1 MTYFWKIF
9 RFAKPY
15 SKYMALNIFF
25 NVLYAFFNAFSFLVL
40 MPMLEVLFGEN
51 RAVYT
56 KPSFSGALDFKT
68 YVSDRMS
75 FEVTRYAGEDPQRA
89 LLLVISLILVTFLLK
104 NLFNYIALFFIT
116 FLRNGILKDIRIA
129 LYNTITKMSMAHFTE
144 KRKGDLMSRVSNDV
158 TEIQY
163 SFLSIIELL
172 IREPLTI
179 TFALIMMLGIS
190 AKLTL
195 FVLLFVPFAGI
206 LISRIGKTLQPK
218 SNKVQ
223 IEVGE
228 VLAKIEETIS
238 GLNII
243 KAFRAEGSF
252 QAKFKDTNQRLF
264 KLSNSLI
271 NRMNLSSPLSE
282 FLGIG
287 VFAVLLWYGGSL
299 VLVEKQLNAAAFLTF
314 LLLAYGVLTPAK
326 GISKALYSIKKG
338 NAAAARILEVLETPN
353 PIVDPVKPEKMSAF
367 SKEISFNK
375 VSFAYENELVIDK
388 LNLTIPKGSSVALVG
403 PSGGGK
409 STIANL
415 VPRFYDVNEGSISI
429 DGTDIRQI
437 TKNDLRSLM
446 GIVTQ
451 DSILFNDTVAN
462 NLRIAK
468 PDATEKELKNAAE
481 IANALSFIEALPKG
495 FDTAIGD
502 QGNKLSGG
510 QKQRLSIAR
519 AVLKNPEILILDEAT
534 SALDTESERLVQEA
548 LIKMMKSRT
557 SLVIAHRLSTIQNA
571 DLIVVLQ
578 NGKIAEKGIH
588 EELIAKN
595 GTYKKL
601 IELQSFQK
609 YTP

>member
-1 MTYFWKIF
+1 MSYFWKIF
-9 RFAKPY
+9 GFAKPY
-15 SKYMALNIFF
+15 KKYMALNVFF
-25 NVLYAFFNAFSFLVL
+25 NILYAFFNAFSFLVL

-51 RAVYT
+51 RVVET
-56 KPSFSGALDFKT
+56 KPSFNSAMDFKSF
-68 YVSDRMS
+68 VSDRMNY
-75 FEVTRYAGEDPQRA
+75 EVTRFSNDDPERA
-89 LLLVISLILVTFLLK
+89 LLLVISLILVTFFLK
-104 NLFNYIALFFIT
+104 NIFNYAALFFIT

-129 LYNTITKMSMAHFTE
+129 LYNKVTNMSMSHFTE

-179 TFALIMMLGIS
+179 FFALIMMFSIS

-195 FVLLFVPFAGI
+195 FVLIFVPFAGI

-243 KAFRAEGSF
+243 KAFRAESNF
-252 QAKFKDTNQRLF
+252 QEKFKQTNQRLF

-282 FLGIG
+282 FMGIG

-299 VLVEKQLNAAAFLTF
+299 VLVEKQMNAAAFITF
-314 LLLAYGVLTPAK
+314 LGLAYGVLTPAK
-326 GISKALYSIKKG
+326 GISKALYNIKKG
-338 NAAAARILEVLETPN
+338 NAAAARVLEVLKTEN
-353 PIVDPVKPEKMSAF
+353 PIKNPKNPLDFGK
-367 SKEISFNK
+367 FNK
-375 VSFAYENELVIDK
+375 NITFNDVSFSYENEIVIDT
-388 LNLTIPKGSSVALVG
+388 LNLTIKKGTSVALVG

-415 VPRFYDVNEGSISI
+415 VPRFYDVTKGCIQI
-429 DGTDIRQI
+429 DGNDIRDI
-437 TKNDLRSLM
+437 SKDDLRELM

-451 DSILFNDTVAN
+451 DSILFNDSIRN

-468 PDATEKELKNAAE
+468 PDATDEEMRKATQ
-481 IANALSFIEALPKG
+481 IANALSFIEALPNG
-495 FDTAIGD
+495 FDTVIGD

-510 QKQRLSIAR
+510 QKQRLSISR
-519 AVLKNPEILILDEAT
+519 AVLKDPAVLILDEAT
-534 SALDTESERLVQEA
+534 SALDTESERLVQDA
-548 LIKMMKSRT
+548 LIQMMKNRT

-571 DLIVVLQ
+571 DLIIVLQ
-578 NGKIAEKGIH
+578 NGKIVEKGKH
-588 EELIAKN
+588 EELIAKK
-595 GTYKKL
+595 GVYKKL
-601 IELQSFQK
+601 IELQSFQ
-609 YTP
+609 

>member
-56 KPSFSGALDFKT
+56 KPSFSSALDFKT

-179 TFALIMMLGIS
+179 VFALLMMFSIS

-206 LISRIGKTLQPK
+206 LITRIGKTLQPK

-223 IEVGE
+223 VEVGE

-252 QAKFKDTNQRLF
+252 QSKFRDTNQRLF

-282 FLGIG
+282 FLGIS

-299 VLVEKQLNAAAFLTF
+299 VLVEKQLNAAAFITF
-314 LLLAYGVLTPAK
+314 LGLAYGVLTPAK

-353 PIVDPVKPEKMSAF
+353 PIVDPVKPKKMSAF
-367 SKEISFNK
+367 NKGVRFNE
-375 VSFAYENELVIDK
+375 VSFAYEDELVIDK

-429 DGTDIRQI
+429 DGTDIRQF

-481 IANALSFIEALPKG
+481 IANALSSIEALPKG
-495 FDTAIGD
+495 FDTSIGD

-578 NGKIAEKGIH
+578 NGKIAEKGTH
-588 EELIAKN
+588 EELIAKK

-601 IELQSFQK
+601 IELQSFQ
-609 YTP
+609 

>member
-190 AKLTL
+190 AKLTF

-353 PIVDPVKPEKMSAF
+353 PIVDPVNPEKMSAF

-429 DGTDIRQI
+429 DGTDIRQF

-462 NLRIAK
+462 NLRVAK
-468 PDATEKELKNAAE
+468 PDATEKELMSAAE
-481 IANALSFIEALPKG
+481 IANAHSFIKALHKG

-578 NGKIAEKGIH
+578 NGKIAEKGTH

-601 IELQSFQK
+601 IELQSFQ
-609 YTP
+609 

>member
-1 MTYFWKIF
+1 MSYFWKIF
-9 RFAKPY
+9 GFAKPY
-15 SKYMALNIFF
+15 KKYMALNVFF
-25 NVLYAFFNAFSFLVL
+25 NILYAFFNAFSFLVL

-51 RAVYT
+51 RVVET
-56 KPSFSGALDFKT
+56 KPSFNSAMDFKRF
-68 YVSDRMS
+68 VSDRMNY
-75 FEVTRYAGEDPQRA
+75 EVTRFSNDDPERA
-89 LLLVISLILVTFLLK
+89 LLLVISLILVTFFLK
-104 NLFNYIALFFIT
+104 NIFNYAALFFIT

-129 LYNTITKMSMAHFTE
+129 LYNKVTNMSMSHFTE

-179 TFALIMMLGIS
+179 FFALIMMFSIS
-190 AKLTL
+190 VKLTL
-195 FVLLFVPFAGI
+195 FVLIFVPFAGI

-243 KAFRAEGSF
+243 KAFRAESNF
-252 QAKFKDTNQRLF
+252 QEKFKQTNQRLF

-282 FLGIG
+282 FMGIG

-299 VLVEKQLNAAAFLTF
+299 VLVEKQMNAAAFITF
-314 LLLAYGVLTPAK
+314 LGLAYGVLTPAK
-326 GISKALYSIKKG
+326 GISKALYNIKKG
-338 NAAAARILEVLETPN
+338 NAAAARVLEVLETEN
-353 PIVDPVKPEKMSAF
+353 PIKNPKNPVDFGK
-367 SKEISFNK
+367 FNK
-375 VSFAYENELVIDK
+375 NITFKDVSFSYENEIVIDT
-388 LNLTIPKGSSVALVG
+388 LNLTIKKGTSVALVG

-415 VPRFYDVNEGSISI
+415 VPRFYDVTKGCIQI
-429 DGTDIRQI
+429 DGNDIRDI
-437 TKNDLRSLM
+437 SKDDLRELM

-451 DSILFNDTVAN
+451 DSILFNDSIRN

-468 PDATEKELKNAAE
+468 PDATDEEMRKATQ
-481 IANALSFIEALPKG
+481 IANALSFIEALPNG
-495 FDTAIGD
+495 FDTVIGD

-510 QKQRLSIAR
+510 QKQRLSISR
-519 AVLKNPEILILDEAT
+519 AVLKDPAVLILDEAT
-534 SALDTESERLVQEA
+534 SALDTESERLVQDA
-548 LIKMMKSRT
+548 LIQMMKNRT

-571 DLIVVLQ
+571 DLIIVLQ
-578 NGKIAEKGIH
+578 NGKIVEKGKH
-588 EELIAKN
+588 EELIAKK
-595 GTYKKL
+595 GVYKKL
-601 IELQSFQK
+601 IELQSFQ
-609 YTP
+609 

>member
-129 LYNTITKMSMAHFTE
+129 LYNSITKMSMAHFTE

-195 FVLLFVPFAGI
+195 FVLLFVPFTGI

-338 NAAAARILEVLETPN
+338 NAAAARVLEVLETPN
-353 PIVDPVKPEKMSAF
+353 PIVDPVKTEKMSAF

-578 NGKIAEKGIH
+578 NGKIAEKGTH

-601 IELQSFQK
+601 IELQSFQ
-609 YTP
+609 

>member
-51 RAVYT
+51 RSVYT

-89 LLLVISLILVTFLLK
+89 LVLVISLILVTFLLK

-116 FLRNGILKDIRIA
+116 FLRNGILKDIRID

-179 TFALIMMLGIS
+179 AFALIMMFSIS

-228 VLAKIEETIS
+228 VLSKIEETIS

-299 VLVEKQLNAAAFLTF
+299 VLVEKQLNAAAFITF
-314 LLLAYGVLTPAK
+314 LGLAYGVLTPAK

-353 PIVDPVKPEKMSAF
+353 PIADPVKPEKMSAF

-388 LNLTIPKGSSVALVG
+388 LNLTIPKGYSVALVG
-403 PSGGGK
+403 QSGGGK

-451 DSILFNDTVAN
+451 DSILFNDTVAD

-468 PDATEKELKNAAE
+468 PNATEKELKNATE

-495 FDTAIGD
+495 FETTIGD

-548 LIKMMKSRT
+548 LIKMMKTRT

-578 NGKIAEKGIH
+578 NGKIAEKGTH
-588 EELIAKN
+588 EELIEKN

-601 IELQSFQK
+601 IELQSFQ
-609 YTP
+609 

>member
-56 KPSFSGALDFKT
+56 KPSFSSALDFKT

-179 TFALIMMLGIS
+179 VFALLMMFSIS

-206 LISRIGKTLQPK
+206 LITRIGKTLQPK

-223 IEVGE
+223 VEVGE

-252 QAKFKDTNQRLF
+252 QSKFRDTNQRLF

-282 FLGIG
+282 FLGIS

-299 VLVEKQLNAAAFLTF
+299 VLVEKQLNAAAFITF
-314 LLLAYGVLTPAK
+314 LGLAYGVLTPAK

-353 PIVDPVKPEKMSAF
+353 PIVDPVKPKKMSAF
-367 SKEISFNK
+367 NKGVRFNE
-375 VSFAYENELVIDK
+375 VSFAYEDELVIDK

-429 DGTDIRQI
+429 DGTDIRQF

-468 PDATEKELKNAAE
+468 PDATEKELRNAAE
-481 IANALSFIEALPKG
+481 IANALSFTEALPKG
-495 FDTAIGD
+495 FDTSIGD

-578 NGKIAEKGIH
+578 NGKIAEKGTH
-588 EELIAKN
+588 EELIAKK

-601 IELQSFQK
+601 IELQSFQ
-609 YTP
+609 

>member
-25 NVLYAFFNAFSFLVL
+25 NILYAFFNAFSFLVL

-68 YVSDRMS
+68 YISERMS
-75 FEVTRYAGEDPQRA
+75 FEITLYASDDPKRA
-89 LLLVISLILVTFLLK
+89 LVLVISLILVTFLLK

-129 LYNTITKMSMAHFTE
+129 LYNTITNLSIAHFTE
-144 KRKGDLMSRVSNDV
+144 KRKGDFMSRVSNDV
-158 TEIQY
+158 TEVQY
-163 SFLSIIELL
+163 SFLSILELL

-179 TFALIMMLGIS
+179 LFALIMMFSIS
-190 AKLTL
+190 PQLSI

-206 LISRIGKTLQPK
+206 IISRIGKTLQPK

-223 IEVGE
+223 IEVGDI
-228 VLAKIEETIS
+228 LSKIEETIG

-243 KAFRAEGSF
+243 KAFRAEKAF
-252 QAKFKDTNQRLF
+252 QNNFKATNHRLF

-287 VFAVLLWYGGSL
+287 VFGILLWYGGSL
-299 VLVEKQLNAAAFLTF
+299 VLVEKELNAAAFLTF
-314 LLLAYGVLTPAK
+314 LALAYGVLTPAK

-338 NAAAARILEVLETPN
+338 NAAAARILEILETNN
-353 PIVDPVKPEKMSAF
+353 PIKDPAKPERLNAF
-367 SKEISFNK
+367 KKEVVFDN
-375 VSFAYENELVIDK
+375 VSFAYEDKIVIEK
-388 LNLTIPKGSSVALVG
+388 LNLSIPKGSSVALVG

-409 STIANL
+409 TTIANL
-415 VPRFYDVNEGSISI
+415 VPRFYDVCDGSISI
-429 DGTDIRQI
+429 DGIDIRKL
-437 TKNDLRSLM
+437 TKDKLRSFM

-451 DSILFNDTVAN
+451 EAILFNDTVVN

-468 PDATEKELKNAAE
+468 PDATEKELQNAAE
-481 IANALSFIEALPKG
+481 IANALSFIKALPQG
-495 FDTAIGD
+495 FDTVIGER
-502 QGNKLSGG
+502 GNKLSGG

-519 AVLKNPEILILDEAT
+519 AVLKNPGILILDEAT
-534 SALDTESERLVQEA
+534 SALDTESERLVQDA
-548 LIKMMKSRT
+548 LIEMMKNRT
-557 SLVIAHRLSTIQNA
+557 SIVIAHRLSTIQNV
-571 DLIVVLQ
+571 DLIIVLQ
-578 NGKIAEKGIH
+578 NGKIVERGTH
-588 EELIAKN
+588 DELISKKGAYN
-595 GTYKKL
+595 KL
-601 IELQSFQK
+601 IELQSFQ
-609 YTP
+609 

>member
-1 MTYFWKIF
+1 
-9 RFAKPY
+9 
-15 SKYMALNIFF
+15 MALNIFF

-116 FLRNGILKDIRIA
+116 FLRNGILKDIRIS

-179 TFALIMMLGIS
+179 AFALIMMFSIS

-264 KLSNSLI
+264 RLSNSLI

-299 VLVEKQLNAAAFLTF
+299 VLVEKQLNAAAFITF
-314 LLLAYGVLTPAK
+314 LGLAYGVLTPAK

-375 VSFAYENELVIDK
+375 VSFAYEEEIVIDK

-429 DGTDIRQI
+429 DGTDIRRF

-468 PDATEKELKNAAE
+468 PDATEKELKNAAK

-578 NGKIAEKGIH
+578 NGKIAEKGTH
-588 EELIAKN
+588 EELITKN

-601 IELQSFQK
+601 IELQSFQ
-609 YTP
+609 

>member
-15 SKYMALNIFF
+15 SKYMFLNIFF
-25 NVLYAFFNAFSFLVL
+25 NILYAFFNAFSFLVL

-56 KPSFSGALDFKT
+56 KPSFSTALDIKS
-68 YVSDRMS
+68 YLSDRMN
-75 FEVTRYAGEDPQRA
+75 FEVTRYASDDPGRA
-89 LLLVISLILVTFLLK
+89 LLLVISLILITFLFK

-129 LYNTITKMSMAHFTE
+129 LYNKITSLSIAHFTE
-144 KRKGDLMSRVSNDV
+144 KRKGDFMSRVSNDV

-179 TFALIMMLGIS
+179 LFAILMMFSIS
-190 AKLTL
+190 PQLTL

-206 LISRIGKTLQPK
+206 IISRIGKTLQPK

-228 VLAKIEETIS
+228 ILTKIEETIG
-238 GLNII
+238 GLNIV
-243 KAFRAEGSF
+243 KAFRAEKEF
-252 QAKFKDTNQRLF
+252 QNKFKATNQRLF
-264 KLSNSLI
+264 KLSNGLI
-271 NRMNLSSPLSE
+271 NRMNLSSPVSE

-287 VFAVLLWYGGSL
+287 VFGILLWHGGSL
-299 VLVEKQLNAAAFLTF
+299 VLVEKELNAAAFLTF
-314 LLLAYGVLTPAK
+314 IALAYGVLTPAK

-338 NAAAARILEVLETPN
+338 NAAAARILEILESKN
-353 PIVDPVKPEKMSAF
+353 PIKDPSKPKQLDAF
-367 SKEISFNK
+367 KSEIVFED
-375 VSFAYENELVIDK
+375 VSFAYEDENVIQK
-388 LNLTIPKGSSVALVG
+388 LNLRISKGSSVAIVG

-409 STIANL
+409 STLANL
-415 VPRFYDVNEGSISI
+415 LPRFYDVTDGAILI
-429 DGTDIRQI
+429 DGIDIRNL
-437 TKNDLRSLM
+437 TKDKLRSFM
-446 GIVTQ
+446 GIVSQ
-451 DSILFNDTVAN
+451 DAILFNDTVAN

-468 PDATEKELKNAAE
+468 PESTQTELQNAAA
-481 IANALSFIEALPKG
+481 IANALSFIEALPLG
-495 FDTAIGD
+495 FETVIGER
-502 QGNKLSGG
+502 GNKLSGG

-534 SALDTESERLVQEA
+534 SALDTESERLVQDA
-548 LIKMMKSRT
+548 LIEMMKSRT

-578 NGKIAEKGIH
+578 NGKIVEKGTH
-588 EELIAKN
+588 DELISKKGIYN
-595 GTYKKL
+595 KL
-601 IELQSFQK
+601 IDLQSFA
-609 YTP
+609 

>member
-25 NVLYAFFNAFSFLVL
+25 NILYAFFNAFSFLVL

-56 KPSFSGALDFKT
+56 KPDFSVALDFKT
-68 YVSDRMS
+68 YISDRMS
-75 FEVTRYAGEDPQRA
+75 FEVTRYANDDPQRA
-89 LLLVISLILVTFLLK
+89 LILVISLILVTFLLK

-129 LYNTITKMSMAHFTE
+129 LYNKITNLSIAHFTE
-144 KRKGDLMSRVSNDV
+144 KRKGDFMSRVSNDV
-158 TEIQY
+158 TEVQY
-163 SFLSIIELL
+163 SFLSILELL

-179 TFALIMMLGIS
+179 IFALIMMFSIS
-190 AKLTL
+190 PQLSI

-206 LISRIGKTLQPK
+206 IISRIGKTLQPK
-218 SNKVQ
+218 SNRVQ
-223 IEVGE
+223 IEVGDI
-228 VLAKIEETIS
+228 LSKIDEAIG

-243 KAFRAEGSF
+243 KAFRAEKAF
-252 QAKFKDTNQRLF
+252 QNNFKATNQRLF

-287 VFAVLLWYGGSL
+287 VFGILLWYGGSL
-299 VLVEKQLNAAAFLTF
+299 VLVQKELNAAAFLTF
-314 LLLAYGVLTPAK
+314 LALAYGVLTPAK

-338 NAAAARILEVLETPN
+338 NAAAARILEVIETSN
-353 PIVDPVKPEKMSAF
+353 PIKDPAKPKRLDAF
-367 SKEISFNK
+367 KKEIVFDN
-375 VSFAYENELVIDK
+375 VSFAYENKIVIKK
-388 LNLTIPKGSSVALVG
+388 LNLSIPKGSSVALVG

-409 STIANL
+409 TTIANL
-415 VPRFYDVNEGSISI
+415 VPRFYDVSHGSVSI
-429 DGTDIRQI
+429 DGTDIRKL
-437 TKNDLRSLM
+437 TKDKLRSFI

-451 DSILFNDTVAN
+451 EAILFNDTVAN

-468 PDATEKELKNAAE
+468 PYATEKELQNAAE
-481 IANALSFIEALPKG
+481 IANALSFIEALPQG
-495 FDTAIGD
+495 FDTVIGER
-502 QGNKLSGG
+502 GNKLSGG

-534 SALDTESERLVQEA
+534 SALDTESERLVQDA
-548 LIKMMKSRT
+548 LIAMMKSRT
-557 SLVIAHRLSTIQNA
+557 SIVIAHRLSTIQNV
-571 DLIVVLQ
+571 DLIIVLQ
-578 NGKIAEKGIH
+578 NGKIVERGTH
-588 EELIAKN
+588 DELISKKGAYN
-595 GTYKKL
+595 KL
-601 IELQSFQK
+601 IELQSFE
-609 YTP
+609 

>member
-1 MTYFWKIF
+1 MSYFWKIF
-9 RFAKPY
+9 GFARPY
-15 SKYMALNIFF
+15 KKYMALNVFF
-25 NVLYAFFNAFSFLVL
+25 NILYAFFNAFSFLVL

-51 RAVYT
+51 RVVET
-56 KPSFSGALDFKT
+56 KPSFNSAMDFKRF
-68 YVSDRMS
+68 VSDRMNY
-75 FEVTRYAGEDPQRA
+75 EVTRFSNDDPERA
-89 LLLVISLILVTFLLK
+89 LLLVISLILVTFFLK
-104 NLFNYIALFFIT
+104 NIFNYAALFFIT

-129 LYNTITKMSMAHFTE
+129 LYNKVTNMSMSHFTE

-179 TFALIMMLGIS
+179 FFALIMMFSIS

-195 FVLLFVPFAGI
+195 FVLIFVPFAGI

-243 KAFRAEGSF
+243 KAFRAESNF
-252 QAKFKDTNQRLF
+252 QEKFKQTNQRLF

-282 FLGIG
+282 FMGIG

-299 VLVEKQLNAAAFLTF
+299 VLVEKQMNAAAFITF
-314 LLLAYGVLTPAK
+314 LGLAYGVLTPAK
-326 GISKALYSIKKG
+326 GISKALYNIKKG
-338 NAAAARILEVLETPN
+338 NAAAARVLEVLETEN
-353 PIVDPVKPEKMSAF
+353 PIKNPKNPVDFGK
-367 SKEISFNK
+367 FNK
-375 VSFAYENELVIDK
+375 NITFKDVSFSYENEIVIDT
-388 LNLTIPKGSSVALVG
+388 LNLTIKKGTSVALVG

-415 VPRFYDVNEGSISI
+415 VPRFYDVTKGCIQI
-429 DGTDIRQI
+429 DGNDIRDI
-437 TKNDLRSLM
+437 SKDDLRELM

-451 DSILFNDTVAN
+451 DSILFNDSIRN

-468 PDATEKELKNAAE
+468 PDATDEEMRKATQ
-481 IANALSFIEALPKG
+481 IANALSFIEALPNG
-495 FDTAIGD
+495 FDTVIGD

-510 QKQRLSIAR
+510 QKQRLSISR
-519 AVLKNPEILILDEAT
+519 AVLKDPAVLILDEAT
-534 SALDTESERLVQEA
+534 SALDTESERLVQDA
-548 LIKMMKSRT
+548 LIQMMKNRT

-571 DLIVVLQ
+571 DLIIVLQ
-578 NGKIAEKGIH
+578 NGKIVEKGKH
-588 EELIAKN
+588 EELIAKK
-595 GTYKKL
+595 GVYKKL
-601 IELQSFQK
+601 IELQSFQ
-609 YTP
+609 

>member
-51 RAVYT
+51 RAVYA
-56 KPSFSGALDFKT
+56 KPLFSSALDFKT

-179 TFALIMMLGIS
+179 VFALLMMFSIS

-206 LISRIGKTLQPK
+206 LITRIGKTLQPK

-223 IEVGE
+223 VEVGE

-252 QAKFKDTNQRLF
+252 QSKFRDTNQRLF

-282 FLGIG
+282 FLGIS

-299 VLVEKQLNAAAFLTF
+299 VLVEKQLNAAAFITF
-314 LLLAYGVLTPAK
+314 LGLAYGVLTPAK

-353 PIVDPVKPEKMSAF
+353 PIVDPVKPKKMSAF
-367 SKEISFNK
+367 NKGVRFNE
-375 VSFAYENELVIDK
+375 VSFAYEDELVIDK

-429 DGTDIRQI
+429 DGTDIRQF

-495 FDTAIGD
+495 FDTRIGD

-578 NGKIAEKGIH
+578 NGKIAEKGTH
-588 EELIAKN
+588 EELIAKK

-601 IELQSFQK
+601 IELQSFQ
-609 YTP
+609 

>member
-1 MTYFWKIF
+1 
-9 RFAKPY
+9 
-15 SKYMALNIFF
+15 MALNIFF

-116 FLRNGILKDIRIA
+116 FLRNGILKDIRIS

-179 TFALIMMLGIS
+179 AFALIMMFSIS

-264 KLSNSLI
+264 RLSNSLI

-299 VLVEKQLNAAAFLTF
+299 VLVEKQLNAAAFITF
-314 LLLAYGVLTPAK
+314 LGLAYGVLTPAK

-375 VSFAYENELVIDK
+375 VSFAYEEEIVIDK

-429 DGTDIRQI
+429 DGTDIRRF

-495 FDTAIGD
+495 LDTAIGD

-578 NGKIAEKGIH
+578 NGKIAEKGTH

-601 IELQSFQK
+601 IELQSFQ
-609 YTP
+609 

>member
-51 RAVYT
+51 RAVYI
-56 KPSFSGALDFKT
+56 KPSFSSALDFKT

-179 TFALIMMLGIS
+179 VFALLMMFSIS

-206 LISRIGKTLQPK
+206 LITRIGKTLQPK

-223 IEVGE
+223 VEVGE

-252 QAKFKDTNQRLF
+252 QSKFRDTNQRLF

-282 FLGIG
+282 FLGIS

-299 VLVEKQLNAAAFLTF
+299 VLVEKQLNAAAFITF
-314 LLLAYGVLTPAK
+314 LGLAYGVLTPAK

-353 PIVDPVKPEKMSAF
+353 PIVDPVKPKKMSAF
-367 SKEISFNK
+367 NKGVRFNE
-375 VSFAYENELVIDK
+375 VSFAYEDELVIDK

-429 DGTDIRQI
+429 DGTDIRQF
-437 TKNDLRSLM
+437 TKNYLRSLM

-495 FDTAIGD
+495 FDTSIGD

-578 NGKIAEKGIH
+578 NGKIAEKGTH
-588 EELIAKN
+588 EELIAKK

-601 IELQSFQK
+601 IELQSFQ
-609 YTP
+609 

>member
-1 MTYFWKIF
+1 MSYFWKIF
-9 RFAKPY
+9 GFAKPY
-15 SKYMALNIFF
+15 KKYMALNVFF
-25 NVLYAFFNAFSFLVL
+25 NIFYAFFNAFSFLVL

-51 RAVYT
+51 RVVET
-56 KPSFSGALDFKT
+56 KPSFNSAMDFKRF
-68 YVSDRMS
+68 VSDRMNY
-75 FEVTRYAGEDPQRA
+75 EVTRFSNDDPERA
-89 LLLVISLILVTFLLK
+89 LLLVISLILVTFFLK
-104 NLFNYIALFFIT
+104 NIFNYAALFFIT

-129 LYNTITKMSMAHFTE
+129 LYNKVTNMSMSHFTE

-179 TFALIMMLGIS
+179 FFALIMMFSIS
-190 AKLTL
+190 VKLTL
-195 FVLLFVPFAGI
+195 FVLIFVPFAGI

-243 KAFRAEGSF
+243 KAFRAESNF
-252 QAKFKDTNQRLF
+252 QEKFKQTNQRLF

-282 FLGIG
+282 FMGIG

-299 VLVEKQLNAAAFLTF
+299 VLVEKQMNAAAFITF
-314 LLLAYGVLTPAK
+314 LGLAYGVLTPAK
-326 GISKALYSIKKG
+326 GISKALYNIKKG
-338 NAAAARILEVLETPN
+338 NAAAARVLEVLETEN
-353 PIVDPVKPEKMSAF
+353 PIKNPKNPVDFGK
-367 SKEISFNK
+367 FNK
-375 VSFAYENELVIDK
+375 NITFKDVSFSYENEIVIDT
-388 LNLTIPKGSSVALVG
+388 LNLTIKKGTSVALVG

-415 VPRFYDVNEGSISI
+415 VPRFYDVTKGCIQI
-429 DGTDIRQI
+429 DGNDIRDI
-437 TKNDLRSLM
+437 SKDDLRELM

-451 DSILFNDTVAN
+451 DSILFNDSIRN

-468 PDATEKELKNAAE
+468 PDATDEEMRKATQ
-481 IANALSFIEALPKG
+481 IANALSFIEALPNG
-495 FDTAIGD
+495 FDTVIGD

-510 QKQRLSIAR
+510 QKQRLSISR
-519 AVLKNPEILILDEAT
+519 AVLKDPAVLILDEAT
-534 SALDTESERLVQEA
+534 SALDTESERLVQDA
-548 LIKMMKSRT
+548 LIQMMKNRT

-571 DLIVVLQ
+571 DLIIVLQ
-578 NGKIAEKGIH
+578 NGKIVEKGKH
-588 EELIAKN
+588 EELIAKK
-595 GTYKKL
+595 GVYKKL
-601 IELQSFQK
+601 IELQSFQ
-609 YTP
+609 

>member
-56 KPSFSGALDFKT
+56 KPSFSSALDFKT

-179 TFALIMMLGIS
+179 VFALLMMFSIS

-206 LISRIGKTLQPK
+206 LITRIGKTLQPK

-223 IEVGE
+223 VEVGE

-252 QAKFKDTNQRLF
+252 QSKFRDTNQRLF

-282 FLGIG
+282 FLGIS

-299 VLVEKQLNAAAFLTF
+299 VLVEKQLNAAAFITF
-314 LLLAYGVLTPAK
+314 LGLAYGVLTPAK

-353 PIVDPVKPEKMSAF
+353 PIVDPVKPKKMSAIN
-367 SKEISFNK
+367 KGVRFNE
-375 VSFAYENELVIDK
+375 VSFTYEDELVIDK

-429 DGTDIRQI
+429 DGTDIRQF

-495 FDTAIGD
+495 FDTSIGD

-578 NGKIAEKGIH
+578 NGKIAEKGTH
-588 EELIAKN
+588 EELIAKK

-601 IELQSFQK
+601 IELQSFQ
-609 YTP
+609 

>member
-1 MTYFWKIF
+1 MSYFWKIF
-9 RFAKPY
+9 GFARPY
-15 SKYMALNIFF
+15 KKYMALNVFF
-25 NVLYAFFNAFSFLVL
+25 NILYAFFNAFSFLVL

-51 RAVYT
+51 RVVET
-56 KPSFSGALDFKT
+56 KPSFNSAMDFKRF
-68 YVSDRMS
+68 VSDRMNY
-75 FEVTRYAGEDPQRA
+75 EVTRFSNDDPERA
-89 LLLVISLILVTFLLK
+89 LLLVISLILVTFFLK
-104 NLFNYIALFFIT
+104 NIFNYAALFFIT
-116 FLRNGILKDIRIA
+116 FLRNGTLKDIRIA
-129 LYNTITKMSMAHFTE
+129 LYNKVTNMSMSHFTE

-179 TFALIMMLGIS
+179 FFALIMMFSIS

-195 FVLLFVPFAGI
+195 FVLIFVPFAGI

-243 KAFRAEGSF
+243 KAFRAESNF
-252 QAKFKDTNQRLF
+252 QEKFKQTNQRLF

-282 FLGIG
+282 FMGIG

-299 VLVEKQLNAAAFLTF
+299 VLVEKQMNAAAFITF
-314 LLLAYGVLTPAK
+314 LGLAYGVLTPAK
-326 GISKALYSIKKG
+326 GISKALYNIKKG
-338 NAAAARILEVLETPN
+338 NAAAARVLEVLETEN
-353 PIVDPVKPEKMSAF
+353 PIKNPKNPLDFGK
-367 SKEISFNK
+367 FNK
-375 VSFAYENELVIDK
+375 NITFNDVSFSYENEIVIDT
-388 LNLTIPKGSSVALVG
+388 LNLTIKKGTSVALVG

-415 VPRFYDVNEGSISI
+415 VPRFYDVTKGCIQI
-429 DGTDIRQI
+429 DGNDIRDI
-437 TKNDLRSLM
+437 SKDDLRELM

-451 DSILFNDTVAN
+451 DSILFNDSIRN

-468 PDATEKELKNAAE
+468 PDATDEEMRKATQ
-481 IANALSFIEALPKG
+481 IANALSFIEALPNG
-495 FDTAIGD
+495 FDTVIGD

-510 QKQRLSIAR
+510 QKQRLSISR
-519 AVLKNPEILILDEAT
+519 AVLKDPAVLILDEAT
-534 SALDTESERLVQEA
+534 SALDTESERLVQDA
-548 LIKMMKSRT
+548 LIQMMKNRT

-571 DLIVVLQ
+571 DLIIVLQ
-578 NGKIAEKGIH
+578 NGKIVEKGKH
-588 EELIAKN
+588 EELIAKK
-595 GTYKKL
+595 GVYKKL
-601 IELQSFQK
+601 IELQSFQ
-609 YTP
+609 

>member
-25 NVLYAFFNAFSFLVL
+25 NILYAFFNAFSFLVL

-68 YVSDRMS
+68 YISERMS
-75 FEVTRYAGEDPQRA
+75 FEITLYASDDPKRA
-89 LLLVISLILVTFLLK
+89 LVLVISLILVTFLLK

-129 LYNTITKMSMAHFTE
+129 LYNTITNLSIAHFTE
-144 KRKGDLMSRVSNDV
+144 KRKGDFMSRVSNDV
-158 TEIQY
+158 TEVQY
-163 SFLSIIELL
+163 SFLSILELL

-179 TFALIMMLGIS
+179 LFALIMMFSIS
-190 AKLTL
+190 PQLSI

-206 LISRIGKTLQPK
+206 IISRIGKTLQPK

-223 IEVGE
+223 IEVGDI
-228 VLAKIEETIS
+228 LSKIEETIG

-243 KAFRAEGSF
+243 KAFRAEKAF
-252 QAKFKDTNQRLF
+252 QNNFKATNHRLF

-287 VFAVLLWYGGSL
+287 VFGILLWYGGSL
-299 VLVEKQLNAAAFLTF
+299 VLVEKELNAAAFLTF
-314 LLLAYGVLTPAK
+314 LALAYGVLTPAK

-338 NAAAARILEVLETPN
+338 NAAAARILEILETNN
-353 PIVDPVKPEKMSAF
+353 PIKDPAKPERLNAF
-367 SKEISFNK
+367 KKEVVFDN
-375 VSFAYENELVIDK
+375 VSFAYEDKIVIEK
-388 LNLTIPKGSSVALVG
+388 LNLSIPKGSSVALVG

-409 STIANL
+409 TTIANL
-415 VPRFYDVNEGSISI
+415 VPRFYDVSDGSISI
-429 DGTDIRQI
+429 DGIDIRKL
-437 TKNDLRSLM
+437 TKDKLRSFM

-451 DSILFNDTVAN
+451 EAILFNDTVAN

-468 PDATEKELKNAAE
+468 PDATEKELQNAAE
-481 IANALSFIEALPKG
+481 IANALSFIKALPQG
-495 FDTAIGD
+495 FDTVIGER
-502 QGNKLSGG
+502 GNKLSGG

-519 AVLKNPEILILDEAT
+519 AVLKNPGILILDEAT
-534 SALDTESERLVQEA
+534 SALDTESERLVQDA
-548 LIKMMKSRT
+548 LIEMMKNRT
-557 SLVIAHRLSTIQNA
+557 SIVIAHRLSTIQNV
-571 DLIVVLQ
+571 DLIIVLQ
-578 NGKIAEKGIH
+578 NGKIVERGTH
-588 EELIAKN
+588 DELISKKGAYN
-595 GTYKKL
+595 KL
-601 IELQSFQK
+601 IELQSFQ
-609 YTP
+609 

>member
-56 KPSFSGALDFKT
+56 KPLFSSALDFKT

-179 TFALIMMLGIS
+179 VFALLMMFSIS

-206 LISRIGKTLQPK
+206 LITRIGKTLQPK

-223 IEVGE
+223 VEVGE

-252 QAKFKDTNQRLF
+252 QSKFRDTNQRLF

-282 FLGIG
+282 FLGIS

-299 VLVEKQLNAAAFLTF
+299 VLVEKQLNAAAFITF
-314 LLLAYGVLTPAK
+314 LGLAYGVLTPAK

-338 NAAAARILEVLETPN
+338 NAAAARIIEVLETPN
-353 PIVDPVKPEKMSAF
+353 PIVDPVKPKKMS
-367 SKEISFNK
+367 EFNK
-375 VSFAYENELVIDK
+375 GVRFNEVSFAYEDELVIDK

-429 DGTDIRQI
+429 DGTDIRQF

-495 FDTAIGD
+495 FDTSIGD

-578 NGKIAEKGIH
+578 NGKIAEKGTH
-588 EELIAKN
+588 EELIAKK

-601 IELQSFQK
+601 IELQSFQ
-609 YTP
+609 

>member
-1 MTYFWKIF
+1 MSYFWKIF
-9 RFAKPY
+9 GFAKPY
-15 SKYMALNIFF
+15 KKYMALNVFF
-25 NVLYAFFNAFSFLVL
+25 NILYAFFNAFSFLVL

-51 RAVYT
+51 RVVET
-56 KPSFSGALDFKT
+56 KPSFNSAMDFKSF
-68 YVSDRMS
+68 VSDRMNY
-75 FEVTRYAGEDPQRA
+75 EVTRFSNDDPERA
-89 LLLVISLILVTFLLK
+89 LLLVISLILVTFFLK
-104 NLFNYIALFFIT
+104 NIFNYAALFFIT

-129 LYNTITKMSMAHFTE
+129 LYNKVTNMSMSHFTE
-144 KRKGDLMSRVSNDV
+144 KRKGDLISRVSNDV

-179 TFALIMMLGIS
+179 FFALIMMFSIS

-195 FVLLFVPFAGI
+195 FVLIFVPFAGI

-243 KAFRAEGSF
+243 KAFRAESNF
-252 QAKFKDTNQRLF
+252 QEKFKQTNQRLF

-282 FLGIG
+282 FMGIG

-299 VLVEKQLNAAAFLTF
+299 VLVEKQMNAAAFITF
-314 LLLAYGVLTPAK
+314 LGLAYGVLTPAK
-326 GISKALYSIKKG
+326 GISKALYNIKKG
-338 NAAAARILEVLETPN
+338 NAAAARVLEVLETEN
-353 PIVDPVKPEKMSAF
+353 PIKNPKNPLDFGK
-367 SKEISFNK
+367 FNK
-375 VSFAYENELVIDK
+375 NITFKDVSFSYKNEIVIDT
-388 LNLTIPKGSSVALVG
+388 LNLTIKKGTSVALVG

-415 VPRFYDVNEGSISI
+415 VPRFYDVTKGCIQI
-429 DGTDIRQI
+429 DGNDIRDI
-437 TKNDLRSLM
+437 SKDDLRELM

-451 DSILFNDTVAN
+451 DSILFNDSIRN

-468 PDATEKELKNAAE
+468 PDATDEEMRKATQ
-481 IANALSFIEALPKG
+481 IANALSFIEALPNG
-495 FDTAIGD
+495 FDTVIGD

-510 QKQRLSIAR
+510 QKQRLSISR
-519 AVLKNPEILILDEAT
+519 AVLKDPAVLILDEAT
-534 SALDTESERLVQEA
+534 SALDTESERLVQDA
-548 LIKMMKSRT
+548 LIQMMKNRT

-571 DLIVVLQ
+571 DLIIVLQ
-578 NGKIAEKGIH
+578 NGKIVEKGKH
-588 EELIAKN
+588 EELIAKK
-595 GTYKKL
+595 GVYKKL
-601 IELQSFQK
+601 IELQSFQ
-609 YTP
+609 

>member
-179 TFALIMMLGIS
+179 VFALLMMFSIS

-206 LISRIGKTLQPK
+206 LITRIGKTLQPK

-223 IEVGE
+223 VEVGE

-252 QAKFKDTNQRLF
+252 QSKFRDTNQRLF

-282 FLGIG
+282 FLGIS

-299 VLVEKQLNAAAFLTF
+299 VLVEKQLNAAAFITF
-314 LLLAYGVLTPAK
+314 LGLAYGVLTPAK

-353 PIVDPVKPEKMSAF
+353 PIVDPVKPKKMSAF
-367 SKEISFNK
+367 NKGVRFNE
-375 VSFAYENELVIDK
+375 VSFAYEDELVIDK

-429 DGTDIRQI
+429 DGTDIRQF

-495 FDTAIGD
+495 FDTSIGD

-534 SALDTESERLVQEA
+534 SCLLYTSPSPRDGL
-548 LIKMMKSRT
+548 LSRMP
-557 SLVIAHRLSTIQNA
+557 SSA
-571 DLIVVLQ
+571 
-578 NGKIAEKGIH
+578 
-588 EELIAKN
+588 
-595 GTYKKL
+595 
-601 IELQSFQK
+601 
-609 YTP
+609 

>member
-56 KPSFSGALDFKT
+56 KPSFSSALDFKT

-179 TFALIMMLGIS
+179 VFALLMMFSIS

-206 LISRIGKTLQPK
+206 LITRIGKTLQPK

-223 IEVGE
+223 VEVGE

-252 QAKFKDTNQRLF
+252 QSKFRDTNQRLF
-264 KLSNSLI
+264 RLSNSLI

-282 FLGIG
+282 FLGIS

-299 VLVEKQLNAAAFLTF
+299 VLVEKQLNAAAFITF
-314 LLLAYGVLTPAK
+314 LGLAYGVLTPAK

-353 PIVDPVKPEKMSAF
+353 PIVDPVKPKKMSAF
-367 SKEISFNK
+367 NKGVRFNE
-375 VSFAYENELVIDK
+375 VSFAYEDELVIDK

-429 DGTDIRQI
+429 DGTDIRQF

-495 FDTAIGD
+495 FDTSIGD

-578 NGKIAEKGIH
+578 NGKIAEKGTH
-588 EELIAKN
+588 EELIAKK

-601 IELQSFQK
+601 IELQSFQ
-609 YTP
+609 

>member
-75 FEVTRYAGEDPQRA
+75 FEVTRYAGEDPGRA

-116 FLRNGILKDIRIA
+116 FLRNGILKDIRIS
-129 LYNTITKMSMAHFTE
+129 LYNNITKMSMAHFTE

-179 TFALIMMLGIS
+179 AFALIMMFSIS

-264 KLSNSLI
+264 RLSNSLI

-299 VLVEKQLNAAAFLTF
+299 VLVEKQLNAAAFITF
-314 LLLAYGVLTPAK
+314 LGLAYGVLTPAK

-429 DGTDIRQI
+429 DGRDIRQI
-437 TKNDLRSLM
+437 TKNDLRYLM

-468 PDATEKELKNAAE
+468 SDASEKELKNAAE

-495 FDTAIGD
+495 FDATIGD

-557 SLVIAHRLSTIQNA
+557 SLIIAHRLSTIQNA

-578 NGKIAEKGIH
+578 NGKITEKGTH
-588 EELIAKN
+588 EELIAKK

-601 IELQSFQK
+601 IELQSFQ
-609 YTP
+609 

>member
-116 FLRNGILKDIRIA
+116 FLRNGILKDIRIS

-179 TFALIMMLGIS
+179 AFALIMMFSIS

-299 VLVEKQLNAAAFLTF
+299 VLVEKQLNAAAFITF
-314 LLLAYGVLTPAK
+314 LGLAYGVLTPAK

-353 PIVDPVKPEKMSAF
+353 PIVDPVKPEKMSAL
-367 SKEISFNK
+367 SKGVSFNK
-375 VSFAYENELVIDK
+375 VSFAYEEEIVIDK

-495 FDTAIGD
+495 FDTSIGD

-578 NGKIAEKGIH
+578 NGKIAEKGTH

-601 IELQSFQK
+601 IELQSFQ
-609 YTP
+609 

>member
-56 KPSFSGALDFKT
+56 KPSFSSALDFKT

-179 TFALIMMLGIS
+179 VFALLMMFSIS

-206 LISRIGKTLQPK
+206 LITRIGKTLQPK

-223 IEVGE
+223 VEVGE

-252 QAKFKDTNQRLF
+252 QSKFRDTNQRLF

-282 FLGIG
+282 FLGIS

-299 VLVEKQLNAAAFLTF
+299 VLVEKQLNAAAFITF
-314 LLLAYGVLTPAK
+314 LGLAYGVLTPAK

-353 PIVDPVKPEKMSAF
+353 PIVDPVKPKKMSAF
-367 SKEISFNK
+367 NKVVRFNE
-375 VSFAYENELVIDK
+375 VSFAYEDKLVIDK

-429 DGTDIRQI
+429 DGTDIRQF

-495 FDTAIGD
+495 FDTSIGD

-578 NGKIAEKGIH
+578 NGKIAEKGTH
-588 EELIAKN
+588 EELIAKK

-601 IELQSFQK
+601 IELQSFQ
-609 YTP
+609 

>member
-56 KPSFSGALDFKT
+56 KPSFSSALDFKT

-179 TFALIMMLGIS
+179 IFALLMMFSIS

-206 LISRIGKTLQPK
+206 LITRIGKTLQPK

-223 IEVGE
+223 VEVGE

-252 QAKFKDTNQRLF
+252 QSKFRDTNQRLF

-282 FLGIG
+282 FLGIS

-299 VLVEKQLNAAAFLTF
+299 VLVEKQLNAAAFITF
-314 LLLAYGVLTPAK
+314 LGLAYGVLTPAK

-353 PIVDPVKPEKMSAF
+353 PIVDPVKPKKMSAF
-367 SKEISFNK
+367 NKGVRFNE
-375 VSFAYENELVIDK
+375 VSFAYEDELVIDK

-429 DGTDIRQI
+429 DGTDIRQF
-437 TKNDLRSLM
+437 TKNYLRSLM

-495 FDTAIGD
+495 FDTSIGD

-578 NGKIAEKGIH
+578 NGKIAEKGTH
-588 EELIAKN
+588 EELIAKK

-601 IELQSFQK
+601 IELQSFQ
-609 YTP
+609 

>member
-25 NVLYAFFNAFSFLVL
+25 NILYAFFNAFSFLVL

-51 RAVYT
+51 RAVYN
-56 KPSFSGALDFKT
+56 KPTFSAALDFKT
-68 YVSDRMS
+68 YISDQMS
-75 FEVTRYAGEDPQRA
+75 FEITRYASDDPQRA
-89 LLLVISLILVTFLLK
+89 LVLVISLILATFLLK

-129 LYNTITKMSMAHFTE
+129 LYNTITNLSIAHFTE
-144 KRKGDLMSRVSNDV
+144 KRKGDFMSRVSNDV
-158 TEIQY
+158 TEVQY
-163 SFLSIIELL
+163 SFLSILELL

-179 TFALIMMLGIS
+179 IFALIMMFSIS
-190 AKLTL
+190 PQLTV

-206 LISRIGKTLQPK
+206 IISRIGKTLQPK

-223 IEVGE
+223 IEVGDI
-228 VLAKIEETIS
+228 LSKIEETIG

-243 KAFRAEGSF
+243 KAFRAEKAF
-252 QAKFKDTNQRLF
+252 QNNFKATNQSLF

-287 VFAVLLWYGGSL
+287 VFGILLWYGGSL
-299 VLVEKQLNAAAFLTF
+299 VLVEKELNAAAFLTF
-314 LLLAYGVLTPAK
+314 LALAYGVLTPAK

-338 NAAAARILEVLETPN
+338 NAAAARILEVIETNN
-353 PIVDPVKPEKMSAF
+353 PIKDPAKPEKLNAF
-367 SKEISFNK
+367 KKEVVFDNI
-375 VSFAYENELVIDK
+375 SFAYEDKIVIEK
-388 LNLTIPKGSSVALVG
+388 LNLSIPKGSSVALVG

-409 STIANL
+409 TTIANL
-415 VPRFYDVNEGSISI
+415 VPRFYDVSDGSISI
-429 DGTDIRQI
+429 DGTDIRKL
-437 TKNDLRSLM
+437 TKDKLRSFM

-451 DSILFNDTVAN
+451 EAILFNDTVAN

-468 PDATEKELKNAAE
+468 PDATEKELQNAAE
-481 IANALSFIEALPKG
+481 IANALSFIKALPQG
-495 FDTAIGD
+495 FDTVIGER
-502 QGNKLSGG
+502 GNKLSGG

-548 LIKMMKSRT
+548 LIEMMKSRT
-557 SLVIAHRLSTIQNA
+557 SIVIAHRLSTIQNV

-578 NGKIAEKGIH
+578 NGKIVERGTH
-588 EELIAKN
+588 DELISKKGAYN
-595 GTYKKL
+595 KL
-601 IELQSFQK
+601 IELQSFQ
-609 YTP
+609 

>member
-190 AKLTL
+190 AKLTF

-353 PIVDPVKPEKMSAF
+353 PIVDPVNPEKMSAF

-429 DGTDIRQI
+429 DGTDIRQF

-462 NLRIAK
+462 NLRVAK
-468 PDATEKELKNAAE
+468 PDATEKEIMSAAE
-481 IANALSFIEALPKG
+481 IANAHSFIKALHKG

-557 SLVIAHRLSTIQNA
+557 SLIIAHRLSTIQNA
-571 DLIVVLQ
+571 DLIIVLQ
-578 NGKIAEKGIH
+578 NGKITEKGTH

-601 IELQSFQK
+601 IELQSFQ
-609 YTP
+609 

>member
-56 KPSFSGALDFKT
+56 KPSFSSALDFKT

-179 TFALIMMLGIS
+179 VFALLMMFSIS

-206 LISRIGKTLQPK
+206 LITRIGKTLQPK

-223 IEVGE
+223 VEVGE

-252 QAKFKDTNQRLF
+252 QSKFRDTNQRLF

-282 FLGIG
+282 FLGIS

-299 VLVEKQLNAAAFLTF
+299 VLVEKQLNAAAFITF
-314 LLLAYGVLTPAK
+314 LGLAYGVLTPAK

-353 PIVDPVKPEKMSAF
+353 PIVDPVKPKKMSAF
-367 SKEISFNK
+367 NKGVRFNE
-375 VSFAYENELVIDK
+375 VSFAYEDGLVIDK

-429 DGTDIRQI
+429 DGTDIRQF

-468 PDATEKELKNAAE
+468 PDATKKELKNAAE

-495 FDTAIGD
+495 FDTSIGD

-578 NGKIAEKGIH
+578 NGKIAEKGTH
-588 EELIAKN
+588 EELIAKK

-601 IELQSFQK
+601 IELQSFQ
-609 YTP
+609 

>member
-1 MTYFWKIF
+1 
-9 RFAKPY
+9 
-15 SKYMALNIFF
+15 
-25 NVLYAFFNAFSFLVL
+25 
-40 MPMLEVLFGEN
+40 
-51 RAVYT
+51 
-56 KPSFSGALDFKT
+56 
-68 YVSDRMS
+68 
-75 FEVTRYAGEDPQRA
+75 
-89 LLLVISLILVTFLLK
+89 
-104 NLFNYIALFFIT
+104 
-116 FLRNGILKDIRIA
+116 
-129 LYNTITKMSMAHFTE
+129 MSMAHFTE

-179 TFALIMMLGIS
+179 VFALIMMFSIS

-252 QAKFKDTNQRLF
+252 QSKFKDTNQRLF

-299 VLVEKQLNAAAFLTF
+299 VLVEKQLNAAAFITF
-314 LLLAYGVLTPAK
+314 LGLAYGVLTPAK

-367 SKEISFNK
+367 SKGDRFNK
-375 VSFAYENELVIDK
+375 VSFAYEDELVIDK

-495 FDTAIGD
+495 FDTSD
-502 QGNKLSGG
+502 W
-510 QKQRLSIAR
+510 RPR
-519 AVLKNPEILILDEAT
+519 E
-534 SALDTESERLVQEA
+534 
-548 LIKMMKSRT
+548 
-557 SLVIAHRLSTIQNA
+557 
-571 DLIVVLQ
+571 
-578 NGKIAEKGIH
+578 
-588 EELIAKN
+588 
-595 GTYKKL
+595 
-601 IELQSFQK
+601 
-609 YTP
+609 

>member
-25 NVLYAFFNAFSFLVL
+25 NILYAFFNAFSFLVL

-75 FEVTRYAGEDPQRA
+75 FEVTRYASDDPQRA
-89 LLLVISLILVTFLLK
+89 LVLVISLILATFLLK

-129 LYNTITKMSMAHFTE
+129 LYNTITNLSIAHFTE
-144 KRKGDLMSRVSNDV
+144 KRKGDFMSRVSNDV
-158 TEIQY
+158 TEVQY
-163 SFLSIIELL
+163 SFLSILELL

-179 TFALIMMLGIS
+179 IFALIMMFSIS
-190 AKLTL
+190 PQLTI

-206 LISRIGKTLQPK
+206 IISRIGKTLQTK
-218 SNKVQ
+218 SNMVQ
-223 IEVGE
+223 IEVGDI
-228 VLAKIEETIS
+228 LSKIEETIG

-243 KAFRAEGSF
+243 KAFRAEKAF
-252 QAKFKDTNQRLF
+252 QNNFKATNQILF

-287 VFAVLLWYGGSL
+287 VFGILLWYGGSL
-299 VLVEKQLNAAAFLTF
+299 VLVEKELNAAAFLTF
-314 LLLAYGVLTPAK
+314 LALAYGVLTPAK

-338 NAAAARILEVLETPN
+338 NAAAARILVVIETNN
-353 PIVDPVKPEKMSAF
+353 PIKDPAKPERLNAF
-367 SKEISFNK
+367 KKELVFDNI
-375 VSFAYENELVIDK
+375 SFAYEDKIVIEK
-388 LNLTIPKGSSVALVG
+388 LNLSIPKGSSVALVG

-409 STIANL
+409 TTIANL
-415 VPRFYDVNEGSISI
+415 VPRFYDVSDGSISI
-429 DGTDIRQI
+429 DGTDIRKL
-437 TKNDLRSLM
+437 TKDKLRSFM

-451 DSILFNDTVAN
+451 EPILFNDTVAN

-468 PDATEKELKNAAE
+468 PDATEKELQNAAE
-481 IANALSFIEALPKG
+481 IANALSFIKALPQA
-495 FDTAIGD
+495 FDTVIGER
-502 QGNKLSGG
+502 GNKLSGG

-534 SALDTESERLVQEA
+534 SALDTESERLVQDA
-548 LIKMMKSRT
+548 LIEMMKSRT
-557 SLVIAHRLSTIQNA
+557 SIVIAHRLSTIQNV
-571 DLIVVLQ
+571 DLIIVLQ
-578 NGKIAEKGIH
+578 DGKIVERGTH
-588 EELIAKN
+588 DELISKKGAYN
-595 GTYKKL
+595 KL
-601 IELQSFQK
+601 IELQSFQ
-609 YTP
+609 

>member
-1 MTYFWKIF
+1 MYK
-9 RFAKPY
+9 RQ
-15 SKYMALNIFF
+15 
-25 NVLYAFFNAFSFLVL
+25 
-40 MPMLEVLFGEN
+40 
-51 RAVYT
+51 VYI
-56 KPSFSGALDFKT
+56 KPSFSSALDFKT

-179 TFALIMMLGIS
+179 VFALLMMFSIS

-206 LISRIGKTLQPK
+206 LITRIGKTLQPK

-223 IEVGE
+223 VEVGE

-252 QAKFKDTNQRLF
+252 QSKFRDTNQRLF

-282 FLGIG
+282 FLGIS

-299 VLVEKQLNAAAFLTF
+299 VLVEKQLNAAAFITF
-314 LLLAYGVLTPAK
+314 LGLAYGVLTPAK

-353 PIVDPVKPEKMSAF
+353 PIVDPVKAKKMSAF
-367 SKEISFNK
+367 NKGVRFNK
-375 VSFAYENELVIDK
+375 VSFAYEDELVIDK

-429 DGTDIRQI
+429 DGTDIRQF

-495 FDTAIGD
+495 FDTSIGD

-578 NGKIAEKGIH
+578 NGKIAEKGTH
-588 EELIAKN
+588 EELIAKK

-601 IELQSFQK
+601 IELQSFQ
-609 YTP
+609 

>member
-56 KPSFSGALDFKT
+56 KPSFSSDLDFKT
-68 YVSDRMS
+68 YVSDRIS

-179 TFALIMMLGIS
+179 VFALLMMFSIS

-206 LISRIGKTLQPK
+206 LITRIGKTLQPK

-223 IEVGE
+223 VEVGE

-252 QAKFKDTNQRLF
+252 QSKFRDTNQRLF

-282 FLGIG
+282 FLGIS

-299 VLVEKQLNAAAFLTF
+299 VLVEKQLNAAAFITF
-314 LLLAYGVLTPAK
+314 LGLAYGVLTPAK

-353 PIVDPVKPEKMSAF
+353 PIVDPVKPKKMSAF
-367 SKEISFNK
+367 NKGVRFNE
-375 VSFAYENELVIDK
+375 VSFAYEDELVIDK

-429 DGTDIRQI
+429 DGTDIRQF

-495 FDTAIGD
+495 FDTSIGD

-578 NGKIAEKGIH
+578 NGKIAEKGTH
-588 EELIAKN
+588 EELIAKK

-601 IELQSFQK
+601 IELQSFQ
-609 YTP
+609 

>member
-15 SKYMALNIFF
+15 SNYMVLNIFF

-51 RAVYT
+51 RAIYT

-75 FEVTRYAGEDPQRA
+75 YEVTRYAGEDPQRA
-89 LLLVISLILVTFLLK
+89 LILVISLILVTFLLK

-116 FLRNGILKDIRIA
+116 YLRNGILKDIRIA
-129 LYNTITKMSMAHFTE
+129 LYNNITKMSMAHFTE
-144 KRKGDLMSRVSNDV
+144 KRKGDLISRVSNDV

-179 TFALIMMLGIS
+179 AFALIMMFSIS
-190 AKLTL
+190 AKLSL

-282 FLGIG
+282 FLGIS

-299 VLVEKQLNAAAFLTF
+299 VLVEEQLNAAAFITF
-314 LLLAYGVLTPAK
+314 LGLAYGVLTPAK

-353 PIVDPVKPEKMSAF
+353 PIVDPVDPKKMSAF
-367 SKEISFNK
+367 SKEFSFNK

-388 LNLTIPKGSSVALVG
+388 LNLIIPKGSSVALVG

-415 VPRFYDVNEGSISI
+415 VPRFYDVSGGSISV
-429 DGTDIRQI
+429 DGIDIRQF

-451 DSILFNDTVAN
+451 DSILFNDTIAN

-468 PDATEKELKNAAE
+468 PDATEKELRSAAE
-481 IANALSFIEALPKG
+481 IANALSFIETLPKG
-495 FDTAIGD
+495 FDTGIGE

-557 SLVIAHRLSTIQNA
+557 SLVIAHRLSTIKNA

-578 NGKIAEKGIH
+578 NGKITEKGTH

-601 IELQSFQK
+601 IELQSFQ
-609 YTP
+609 

>member
-51 RAVYT
+51 RAVYS

-116 FLRNGILKDIRIA
+116 FLRNGLLKDIRIA

-179 TFALIMMLGIS
+179 TFALIMMFSIS
-190 AKLTL
+190 GKLTL

-206 LISRIGKTLQPK
+206 LISRIGKNLQPK

-252 QAKFKDTNQRLF
+252 QAKFKNTNQRLF

-299 VLVEKQLNAAAFLTF
+299 VLVEKQLNAAAFITF
-314 LLLAYGVLTPAK
+314 LGLAYGVLTPAK

-353 PIVDPVKPEKMSAF
+353 PIVDPVNPEKKTTF

-375 VSFAYENELVIDK
+375 VSFAYEDELVIDK

-415 VPRFYDVNEGSISI
+415 VPRFYDVSEGSISI
-429 DGTDIRQI
+429 DGTDIRQF
-437 TKNDLRSLM
+437 TKDNLRSLM

-468 PDATEKELKNAAE
+468 PDATEKELKNATE
-481 IANALSFIEALPKG
+481 IANALSFIEALPKE
-495 FDTAIGD
+495 FETVIGD

-534 SALDTESERLVQEA
+534 SALDTESERLVQDA
-548 LIKMMKSRT
+548 LIQMMKSRT
-557 SLVIAHRLSTIQNA
+557 SLVIAHRLSTIQNV

-578 NGKIAEKGIH
+578 NGKITEKGTH
-588 EELIAKN
+588 NELIARN

-601 IELQSFQK
+601 IELQSFQ
-609 YTP
+609 

>member
-1 MTYFWKIF
+1 MTYFCKIF

-190 AKLTL
+190 AKLTF

-353 PIVDPVKPEKMSAF
+353 PIVDPVNPEKMSAF

-468 PDATEKELKNAAE
+468 PNATEKELKNAAE

-578 NGKIAEKGIH
+578 NGKIAEKGTH

-601 IELQSFQK
+601 IELQSFQ
-609 YTP
+609 